1 MNLLVVLPIV
11 IALVVLRL
19 LKAGLLAWVVA
30 LWLAIHLTLKYG
42 FTVPI
47 PASVFTLYMGITA
60 MSLATYVLSSRER
73 WVSFSGPIIALVVER
88 RFQGLLVVV
97 VLALPVLVAARTY
110 RSMTQPLQAPSFAR
124 TVHPA
129 PPSEPITVHDQQFDL
144 NAVRNPFRELEQ
156 SDPGRFRVH
165 VENGRRVYYQNCF
178 YCHGDDMVG
187 DGLFAPGLNPIPT
200 NFRDS
205 GTIAMLQEGYLF
217 WRIAKGGPGMPDEGG
232 PWESAMPAWENFL
245 TVDEMWEVTLFLYDH
260 TNQRPRE
267 LEEHGR

>member
-1 MNLLVVLPIV
+1 MNVLVVLPIV

-19 LKAGLLAWVVA
+19 VRTGLLVWVVA
-30 LWLAIHLTLKYG
+30 LWLAIYLTLRYG

-47 PASVFTLYMGITA
+47 PSSVITLYMGVTA

-73 WVSFSGPIIALVVER
+73 WTSFSGPLVALMVEK
-88 RFQGLLVVV
+88 RFQGLLVFV

-110 RSMTQPLQAPSFAR
+110 TSMTRPLEAPSFAR

-144 NAVRNPFRELEQ
+144 NAVKNPFRELETSNPEQ
-156 SDPGRFRVH
+156 FRVH
-165 VENGRRVYYQNCF
+165 VENGRRVYYQNCY
-178 YCHGDDMVG
+178 YCHGDNMLG
-187 DGLFAPGLNPIPT
+187 DGLFAHGLNPIPT

-205 GTIAMLQEGYLF
+205 GTIAMLQEGFLF

-232 PWESAMPAWENFL
+232 PWESAMPAWEKFL
-245 TVDEMWEVTLFLYDH
+245 TVDEMWEVVLYLYDH

-267 LEEHGR
+267 IEEHAK